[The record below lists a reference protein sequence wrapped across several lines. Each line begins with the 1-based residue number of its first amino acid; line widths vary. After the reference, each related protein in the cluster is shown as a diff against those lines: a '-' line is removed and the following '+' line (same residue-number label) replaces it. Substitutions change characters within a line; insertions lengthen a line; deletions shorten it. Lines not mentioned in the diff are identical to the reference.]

1 MQMRTSGQNT
11 ARRAGSAGTACLAA
25 AGLLLAAAASVS
37 PARAD
42 PMSARYEVYFGGFHV
57 LNADT
62 LWLRSASGYR
72 IAAQAETQGFL
83 GWLNP
88 WKGNTE
94 SRGRLDAGK
103 IIPQHHENRGTSE
116 RGEKLVIL
124 RYGPDGDVT
133 ETVVEPE
140 LDWVDRHPLPA
151 DAGQGTLDP
160 LSVIAGLSEVLQDDG
175 RCEGAFSVFDGR
187 RRYDLTV
194 TDAGET
200 ELEPTSYSIYAGQAR
215 GCRLD
220 YELLGGHRIERNKYA
235 ATARERI
242 IWVARPEDGAPLIPV
257 RLQIETAY
265 GTVMGHLT
273 GFERGPGAEARLA
286 EWNRPTLAR

>member
-1 MQMRTSGQNT
+1 MQMRTSGQIT
-11 ARRAGSAGTACLAA
+11 ARRARPAGTACLAV
-25 AGLLLAAAASVS
+25 AGLLFAAAASVS

-57 LNADT
+57 LNADA
-62 LWLRSASGYR
+62 LWQRSASGYR
-72 IAAQAETQGFL
+72 IAAEAQTQGFL

-88 WKGNTE
+88 WKGTTE
-94 SRGRLDAGK
+94 SRGRLDTGK
-103 IIPQHHENRGTSE
+103 IIPQHHENRGTSD

-140 LDWVDRHPLPA
+140 QDWVDRHPLPA
-151 DAGQGTLDP
+151 DAGRGTLDP
-160 LSVIAGLSEVLQDDG
+160 LSVIAGLAEVLQDDG

-194 TDAGET
+194 TDAGEA
-200 ELEPTSYSIYAGQAR
+200 ELEPTSYSIYAGRAR

-220 YELLGGHRIERNKYA
+220 YELLGGHRMERNKYA

-273 GFERGPGAEARLA
+273 AFERGPGAEARLV
-286 EWNRPTLAR
+286 E

>member
-1 MQMRTSGQNT
+1 MQMRTSGQIT
-11 ARRAGSAGTACLAA
+11 ARRARPAGTACLAV
-25 AGLLLAAAASVS
+25 AGLLFAAAASVS

-57 LNADT
+57 LNADA
-62 LWLRSASGYR
+62 LWQRSASGYR
-72 IAAQAETQGFL
+72 IAAEAQTQGFL

-88 WKGNTE
+88 WKGTTE
-94 SRGRLDAGK
+94 SRGRLDTGK
-103 IIPQHHENRGTSE
+103 IIPQHHENHGTSD

-140 LDWVDRHPLPA
+140 QDWVDRHPLPA

-160 LSVIAGLSEVLQDDG
+160 LSVIAGLAEVLQDDG

-194 TDAGET
+194 TDAGEA
-200 ELEPTSYSIYAGQAR
+200 ELEPTSYSIYAGRAR

-220 YELLGGHRIERNKYA
+220 YELLGGHRMERNKYA

-273 GFERGPGAEARLA
+273 AFERGPGAEARLV
-286 EWNRPTLAR
+286 E